1 MIDTLNEFFTT
12 PGNIDYGEMISAVG
26 RGIVSL
32 ICERCDFIKDE
43 KKPALINFQATPV
56 VPFGIPEYEISFAAQ
71 NSDQKDGST
80 EHVLIYPDLNTLSE
94 EHITLLEGEVPEHLK
109 GRPYLHH
116 LVRCIIVVSH
126 EVLHFVQH
134 CIALRDGSPLSWSAE
149 HDASWP
155 SLSLLCAAERACQS
169 SCLTPGLVEACLVY
183 LSGICR
189 SRIQEWTP
197 EVTAAY
203 ESWQLHMGLTAQ
215 GDGDLP
221 ATHGPGGIDP
231 EDAAFNETFRAW
243 KESLAIE
250 GIVESDAELEVQ
262 LNLLFNWGGRRE
274 RGE

>member
-149 HDASWP
+149 HDA
-155 SLSLLCAAERACQS
+155 
-169 SCLTPGLVEACLVY
+169 
-183 LSGICR
+183 
-189 SRIQEWTP
+189 
-197 EVTAAY
+197 
-203 ESWQLHMGLTAQ
+203 
-215 GDGDLP
+215 
-221 ATHGPGGIDP
+221 
-231 EDAAFNETFRAW
+231 
-243 KESLAIE
+243 
-250 GIVESDAELEVQ
+250 
-262 LNLLFNWGGRRE
+262 
-274 RGE
+274 